1 MGIEDIV
8 YDLIK
13 EYRKSR
19 LEKQRTKEDLQNQL
33 ELAKSI
39 VKKTYLRFNFDW
51 VTEKN
56 KDVIIVDIVRTK
68 HELFKHYSQ
77 VFLDIAVEIYDILP
91 EESEK
96 LKIMA
101 KGMKSG
107 ALNRD
112 YRDLISI
119 GNHSAEAA
127 LKNFHDLDD
136 TQNNQ

>member
-13 EYRKSR
+13 EYRASR
-19 LEKQRTKEDLQNQL
+19 LEKQKTNENTQKQL

-39 VKKTYLRFNFDW
+39 VKKAYLRFNFDW
-51 VTEKN
+51 ATEKN
-56 KDVIIVDIVRTK
+56 KDVLVDDIVYTK

-96 LKIMA
+96 LKNMA
-101 KGMKSG
+101 KRMKSG

-112 YRDLISI
+112 YKELISI
-119 GNHSAEAA
+119 GDYSADTA
-127 LKNFHDLDD
+127 LKNFHDL
-136 TQNNQ
+136 NNQPKE

>member
-1 MGIEDIV
+1 MGLEDIV

-13 EYRKSR
+13 EFRASKAD
-19 LEKQRTKEDLQNQL
+19 KQKQN
-33 ELAKSI
+33 ELAKLLA
-39 VKKTYLRFNFDW
+39 KKAFLRFNFEW
-51 VTEKN
+51 NTEKN
-56 KDVIIVDIVRTK
+56 TDVTIVELINVK

-77 VFLDIAVEIYDILP
+77 VFLDIAVEIYNILP

-96 LKIMA
+96 LKNMA

-119 GNHSAEAA
+119 GDHLADTA
-127 LKNFHDLDD
+127 LKNFHDLDN
-136 TQNNQ
+136 TPNE

>member
-1 MGIEDIV
+1 LD
-8 YDLIK
+8 
-13 EYRKSR
+13 
-19 LEKQRTKEDLQNQL
+19 
-33 ELAKSI
+33 LAKSI
-39 VKKTYLRFNFDW
+39 VKKTYLRYNFDW

-56 KDVIIVDIVRTK
+56 KDVIIDDIIYTK

-96 LKIMA
+96 LKNMA

-119 GNHSAEAA
+119 GNHSADTA
-127 LKNFHDLDD
+127 LKNFHDLD
-136 TQNNQ
+136 NSPNG